1 MGATTDGINEQATAL
16 GEVIDA
22 LGTYYGF
29 ALSSSNALISMH
41 DSFDKATES
50 VQKNGQ
56 TLDLNTEQGRAN
68 QSALNDLAE
77 SALKAAEA
85 QSRNG
90 EGLEAVNGTLDLAR
104 EKYIAAAHAMGMTP
118 EAAEAAANAAGLTK
132 DKFDQLAT
140 SVNSIPGSK
149 AIDVNAHT
157 EPAKNSLTDLG
168 MTVAKLPNGE
178 IKIDGDNTQAL
189 AAIEAVN
196 GVEVDPHTGVIT
208 MDKSQYDTALALAN
222 GATID
227 PKTGHLMGDNSDY
240 WKKIAEANGWTID
253 PHTGMIY
260 ADDGQAMSVITNL
273 NNTQIADKYFTIH
286 GSYVDDSGGTYSSSG
301 YRPAGAMG
309 NIPTGKTGGLFTGYG
324 VSMRGYAAGDRVIEG
339 LLPGK
344 ASITGGD
351 NITLANARVKS
362 GEFVSN
368 VKSVAYYG
376 ADTYAAMNRRQIP
389 KESFSGRDID
399 VSGVIEEIRSFREQI
414 GPIISAYAPQL
425 GKRDL
430 QRLTKEVLRT

>member
-1 MGATTDGINEQATAL
+1 MVDAQSANADATQESADAQSILQDGLGATTDGINEQATAL

-178 IKIDGDNTQAL
+178 IKIDGDKHRHS
-189 AAIEAVN
+189 
-196 GVEVDPHTGVIT
+196 PP
-208 MDKSQYDTALALAN
+208 SRRSTASKW
-222 GATID
+222 IR
-227 PKTGHLMGDNSDY
+227 PPVSSP
-240 WKKIAEANGWTID
+240 WT
-253 PHTGMIY
+253 
-260 ADDGQAMSVITNL
+260 
-273 NNTQIADKYFTIH
+273 
-286 GSYVDDSGGTYSSSG
+286 
-301 YRPAGAMG
+301 
-309 NIPTGKTGGLFTGYG
+309 
-324 VSMRGYAAGDRVIEG
+324 
-339 LLPGK
+339 K
-344 ASITGGD
+344 AST
-351 NITLANARVKS
+351 TPPSHWRT
-362 GEFVSN
+362 E
-368 VKSVAYYG
+368 
-376 ADTYAAMNRRQIP
+376 RRSIRRP
-389 KESFSGRDID
+389 
-399 VSGVIEEIRSFREQI
+399 VI
-414 GPIISAYAPQL
+414 
-425 GKRDL
+425 
-430 QRLTKEVLRT
+430 

>member
-1 MGATTDGINEQATAL
+1 MDELTQALQSGQSAAEYFNKALSESDSSRYTADIFSRWTSGYDNVREALDKIGIAHSTYIKAIQGEPEAILRVREQADSYRDSLGGINQMWDRTSNVAYGVLSEQQEIFEKSAAAAKEDAANSKAAAQEKLAQTLATSGLVDAQSANADATQESADAQSILQDGLGATTDGINEQATAL

-178 IKIDGDNTQAL
+178 IKIDGDNTQGTRRHRGGQRRRSGSAHRCHHHGQKPVRHRPR
-189 AAIEAVN
+189 IGER
-196 GVEVDPHTGVIT
+196 
-208 MDKSQYDTALALAN
+208 
-222 GATID
+222 
-227 PKTGHLMGDNSDY
+227 SDDRS
-240 WKKIAEANGWTID
+240 ED
-253 PHTGMIY
+253 RSS
-260 ADDGQAMSVITNL
+260 DG
-273 NNTQIADKYFTIH
+273 
-286 GSYVDDSGGTYSSSG
+286 
-301 YRPAGAMG
+301 
-309 NIPTGKTGGLFTGYG
+309 
-324 VSMRGYAAGDRVIEG
+324 
-339 LLPGK
+339 
-344 ASITGGD
+344 
-351 NITLANARVKS
+351 
-362 GEFVSN
+362 
-368 VKSVAYYG
+368 
-376 ADTYAAMNRRQIP
+376 
-389 KESFSGRDID
+389 
-399 VSGVIEEIRSFREQI
+399 
-414 GPIISAYAPQL
+414 
-425 GKRDL
+425 
-430 QRLTKEVLRT
+430 